1 VRFILVNGRTPFR
14 KTFCLW
20 CCEEI
25 SGGYLRDVRTLLP
38 YCDHECYALHHE
50 ALVPIWKRV
59 RAAS

>member
-1 VRFILVNGRTPFR
+1 MKFILVNGRTPFR

-25 SGGYLRDVRTLLP
+25 RGGYLRDVRTLLP
-38 YCDHECYALHHE
+38 YCDHECYARHHD
-50 ALVPIWKRV
+50 AVSSIGGRA

>member
-1 VRFILVNGRTPFR
+1 MRFILVNGRTPFR

-25 SGGYLRDVRTLLP
+25 SGGYLRDVRTSLP
-38 YCDHECYALHHE
+38 YCDHACYARHHE
-50 ALVPIWKRV
+50 AVSSIGERA

>member
-1 VRFILVNGRTPFR
+1 MRFILVNGRTPFR

-25 SGGYLRDVRTLLP
+25 SGSYLRDVRTLLP
-38 YCDHECYALHHE
+38 YCDHECYAIHHE
-50 ALVPIWKRV
+50 AASSIGRRT

>member
-1 VRFILVNGRTPFR
+1 MRFILVNGRTPFR

-25 SGGYLRDVRTLLP
+25 SGSYLRDVRTLLP
-38 YCDHECYALHHE
+38 YCGYECYGLHHG
-50 ALVPIWKRV
+50 AASLIGGRA

>member
-1 VRFILVNGRTPFR
+1 MRFILVNGRTPFR

-38 YCDHECYALHHE
+38 YCDHECYELERE
-50 ALVPIWKRV
+50 ARLSFERRA

>member
-1 VRFILVNGRTPFR
+1 MRFILVNGRTPFR

-25 SGGYLRDVRTLLP
+25 SGGYLRDVRTQLP

-50 ALVPIWKRV
+50 ALVPIGQRV

>member
-1 VRFILVNGRTPFR
+1 MRFVLVNGRTPFR

-25 SGGYLRDVRTLLP
+25 SGSYLRDVRTLLP

-50 ALVPIWKRV
+50 ALAPIGERV

>member
-1 VRFILVNGRTPFR
+1 MRFILVNGRTPFR

-25 SGGYLRDVRTLLP
+25 SGSYLRDVRTLLP

-50 ALVPIWKRV
+50 ALAPIGERV

>member
-1 VRFILVNGRTPFR
+1 MRFILVNGRTPFR

-25 SGGYLRDVRTLLP
+25 SDAYLRDVRTLLP
-38 YCDHECYALHHE
+38 YCDHECYAHHHE
-50 ALVPIWKRV
+50 AVAWIGGRA

>member
-25 SGGYLRDVRTLLP
+25 SGGYLRDVRTLVP

-50 ALVPIWKRV
+50 ALVPIRERV

>member
-1 VRFILVNGRTPFR
+1 MRFILVNGRTPFC

-20 CCEEI
+20 CFEEI
-25 SGGYLRDVRTLLP
+25 SGGYLRDVRTQLP

-50 ALVPIWKRV
+50 ALVPLGERV

>member
-1 VRFILVNGRTPFR
+1 MRFILVNGRTPFR

-25 SGGYLRDVRTLLP
+25 SGSYLRDVRTLLP
-38 YCDHECYALHHE
+38 YCDHECYAFQRE
-50 ALVPIWKRV
+50 AASSIEGRT

>member
-1 VRFILVNGRTPFR
+1 MRFVLVNGRTPFR

-50 ALVPIWKRV
+50 ALVPFGERA

>member
-50 ALVPIWKRV
+50 ALVPIGERA

>member
-1 VRFILVNGRTPFR
+1 MRFILVNGRTPFR

-38 YCDHECYALHHE
+38 YCDHECYVLHHE
-50 ALVPIWKRV
+50 ALVPIGERV

>member
-1 VRFILVNGRTPFR
+1 MRFILVNGRTPFR

-25 SGGYLRDVRTLLP
+25 SGDYLRDVRTLLP

-50 ALVPIWKRV
+50 ALVPIRERV

>member
-1 VRFILVNGRTPFR
+1 MRFIVVNGRIPFR

-25 SGGYLRDVRTLLP
+25 SSSYLRDVSTLLP

-50 ALVPIWKRV
+50 AVSLIGRRARV
-59 RAAS
+59 AS

>member
-1 VRFILVNGRTPFR
+1 MRFIVVNGRTPFR

-25 SGGYLRDVRTLLP
+25 SAGYLRDVRTLLP
-38 YCDHECYALHHE
+38 YCDYECYTLERDARSFLAE
-50 ALVPIWKRV
+50 RT